1 MSYQKVTLDV
11 QGLAEAVTDALAQD
25 KITSAKL
32 AAELT
37 AAGAVVQLETG
48 SRVWV
53 SCVVHDRPDTPEI
66 DLAVLSMEVDEA
78 GAPRKKANGN
88 YVSHAFWSN
97 VWPARLAELGVDTVR
112 KALMMVALGEPQ
124 PQVPIPNPDPEPAP
138 QTQDAVPMATPEAHS
153 IRSQITAADEL
164 AAPLADVL

>member
-1 MSYQKVTLDV
+1 MSYQKLTL
-11 QGLAEAVTDALAQD
+11 AVPGIAAAVRASLAQD
-25 KITSAKL
+25 KIFDESL
-32 AAELT
+32 ADALT

-48 SRVWV
+48 SCVWV

-66 DLAVLSMEVDEA
+66 DLAVLSLEVDDA
-78 GAPRKKANGN
+78 GVPRKKANGN

-124 PQVPIPNPDPEPAP
+124 PQVPIPSPAENGP
-138 QTQDAVPMATPEAHS
+138 TEENAIPLTTPEANS